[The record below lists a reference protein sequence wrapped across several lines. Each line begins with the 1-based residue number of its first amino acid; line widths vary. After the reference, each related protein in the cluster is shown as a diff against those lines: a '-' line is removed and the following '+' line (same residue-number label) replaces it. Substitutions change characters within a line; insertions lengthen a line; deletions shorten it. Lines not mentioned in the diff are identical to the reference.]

1 MPLEIIGDRILR
13 DAQAEY
19 EKIIDNAKYTAL
31 EIVDQ
36 ARRKAEAYSKNM
48 SEKSQ
53 QEHARLLR
61 ENVATA
67 RLKARDKVVGT
78 KQQLIDEAFEK
89 AEVLLGKMDDQEY
102 AQLVAGRLAKES
114 SDGGDVV
121 LDQAFESL
129 NGQIVKE
136 ANDLLKKSGRKPVKL
151 STEKR
156 NIGRGF
162 ILAHEKIEQ
171 NYVFSRLFKVAR
183 DTYETVVAKTIF
195 EGQE

>member
-1 MPLEIIGDRILR
+1 R

-19 EKIIDNAKYTAL
+19 EKIIINAKETAL

-36 ARRKAEAYSKNM
+36 AKRKAEAYSNNM

-53 QEHARLLR
+53 QEHTRLLR

-78 KQQLIDEAFEK
+78 KQRLIDEAFKK

-183 DTYETVVAKTIF
+183 DTYETAVAKTIF

>member
-1 MPLEIIGDRILR
+1 MPLEIIGERILR

-19 EKIIDNAKYTAL
+19 EKIINNAKETAL

-36 ARRKAEAYSKNM
+36 ARRKTEAYSNNM

-53 QEHARLLR
+53 QEHTRLLR

-78 KQQLIDEAFEK
+78 KQRLIDETFKK

-183 DTYETVVAKTIF
+183 DTYETAVAKTIF